1 MRKFLLAAM
10 AIVMV
15 MGISRTAEAL
25 TANTLLSMCESKESK
40 ENTQCLYFLGGVIL
54 GITTANLAR
63 DAGARFCLPKTISG
77 LQLQRMFIKTAK
89 EKPEML
95 HQLAGTFIG
104 IVTLDPFFRPTDK
117 GICDGY

>member
-25 TANTLLSMCESKESK
+25 TANTLLSLCESK
-40 ENTQCLYFLGGVIL
+40 ENTGCLYFLAGVSL
-54 GITTANLAR
+54 GIQTANLAR
-63 DAGARFCLPKTISG
+63 DAGTRFCLPKRFTSG
-77 LQLQRMFIKTAK
+77 QLRRMFIKSAS
-89 EKPEML
+89 ERPEML
-95 HQLAGTFIG
+95 HQEAMTFIG
-104 IVTLDPFFRPTDK
+104 IVTLNPFFRPTDK